1 MINLNDLII
10 MDHGSKH
17 ILQANSEQ
25 RVDILIQ
32 AFEIQQALQDEGYG
46 SDLNYNNNGL
56 AINKA
61 NGGFLYF
68 TADGWDG
75 ANDATS
81 VLRYGFATEELEVV
95 IQNATIIAETGNADA
110 TLRAIAFHEGWLY
123 AVESYSDSV
132 LKMHPETG
140 AVYTLTT
147 QAAFEALAGITSVS
161 LVSGPIV
168 NDEGKLYVAS
178 DDTPP
183 ALFEVDVVTGTPTVV
198 IDHTLSDPDVYMDFH
213 PDNGD
218 IVIADDT
225 LDAIMR
231 VTPAG
236 AISTYISTAEIES
249 LLSGSADLEGGV
261 TFHNRSLYVA
271 EENDDVVLKFDIEID
286 GRYVNGNGSVYLEK
300 ETVQRRTG
308 TAPDYDGGIGFF
320 EGALPQDGKMSPDTR
335 VKTQSNPPFDRDDR
349 DDMAE
354 RVDYYIQ
361 DRLLGSRKM
370 KDGDE
375 DDINTGEFIYYEG
388 VEDQIELDINTRPS
402 FESVATSST
411 PTPPTPPT
419 PLFATDDTSIL
430 YSVDPT
436 TGVRTPIGPCGVPD
450 MRSLA
455 VDPTSG
461 ILYGVTGY
469 PDGGGPLTGR
479 IWVIDTITGL
489 ASPAPSQISGGACPG
504 SGSVFD
510 PTGQMFA
517 MEGAG
522 CSSGRYHAVDKT
534 TGLSSA
540 LLATLNFGTLK
551 GQSLVQT
558 AAGPAYYSMGTDIYP
573 IILAT
578 GVLGPPVPLSSGPI
592 RDMCELS
599 GTIYGVRIDASVMGT
614 LCTVH
619 PTTGLVTTIGAS
631 LGWLGIAAP

>member
-1 MINLNDLII
+1 
-10 MDHGSKH
+10 
-17 ILQANSEQ
+17 
-25 RVDILIQ
+25 
-32 AFEIQQALQDEGYG
+32 
-46 SDLNYNNNGL
+46 LNYNNNGL
-56 AINKA
+56 TIDKA

-68 TADGWDG
+68 TADGWTG
-75 ANDATS
+75 TNYATS
-81 VLRYGFATEELEVV
+81 VLRYGFATGELEIV

-123 AVESYSDSV
+123 AVEATSSSV
-132 LKMHPETG
+132 LKMHPITG

-147 QAAFEALAGITSVS
+147 QAAFQALAGITAVT

-168 NDEGKLYVAS
+168 NAQGKLYVAS
-178 DDTPP
+178 DGTPP
-183 ALFEVDVVTGTPTVV
+183 ALFEVDVTTGTPTVV
-198 IDHTLSDPDVYMDFH
+198 IDNTLSDPDVYMDFH

-231 VTPAG
+231 VTTAG

-261 TFHNRSLYVA
+261 TFHNRALYVA

-300 ETVQRRTG
+300 EPVQRRTG

-320 EGALPQDGKMSPDTR
+320 EGALPQDGRMSPDTR

-349 DDMAE
+349 NDMAE
-354 RVDYYIQ
+354 HVDYYVP

-370 KDGDE
+370 KDEDE
-375 DDINTGEFIYYEG
+375 DDTDVHEFVYYEG
-388 VEDQIELDINTRPS
+388 VEDQIALDINTRPS
-402 FESVATSST
+402 SASEAATST

-419 PLFATDDTSIL
+419 PVTLFATDSTSIL

-436 TGVRTPIGPCGVPD
+436 TGVRTPIGPCGVAD

-455 VDPTSG
+455 EDPTTG

-479 IWVIDTITGL
+479 IWVIDTNTGL
-489 ASPAPSQISGGACPG
+489 AGPAPVQISGGACPG

-510 PTGQMFA
+510 PTGQMYA
-517 MEGAG
+517 MEGGG
-522 CSSGRYHAVDKT
+522 CSSGRYHAIDKT
-534 TGLSSA
+534 TGLSVA
-540 LLATLNFGTLK
+540 LLATLNLGSLM

-558 AAGPAYYSMGTDIYP
+558 AAGPAYYSMGPAIYP
-573 IILAT
+573 ITLAT

-599 GTIYGVRIDASVMGT
+599 GQIYGVRIDAPTMGT
-614 LCTVH
+614 LCTIN
-619 PTTGLVTTIGAS
+619 PITGLVTTIGAS
-631 LGWLGIAAP
+631 QGWLGIEK